1 MAARGTI
8 AKEKVEK
15 KIAECFGEDFI
26 GLYDRKCY
34 VWANDGGEKVQI
46 AISMTC
52 PKTPI
57 EIDTSINT
65 GGDWDWGDS
74 DKKVNNVAV
83 AVAEPAEITEEEVDN
98 LKTLLEK
105 LGL

>member
-34 VWANDGGEKVQI
+34 VWANDGGERVQI

-74 DKKVNNVAV
+74 DKKVNNVLSFWA
-83 AVAEPAEITEEEVDN
+83 TFSDN
-98 LKTLLEK
+98 LGKIKVDTGER
-105 LGL
+105 G